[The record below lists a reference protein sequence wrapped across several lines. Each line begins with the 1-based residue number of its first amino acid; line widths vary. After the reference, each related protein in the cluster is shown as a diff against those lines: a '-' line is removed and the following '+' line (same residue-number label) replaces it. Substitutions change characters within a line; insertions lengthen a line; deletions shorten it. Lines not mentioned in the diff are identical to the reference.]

1 MSAGARTPEELE
13 TLFED
18 AFVLG
23 DRQELGALFD
33 DGGVLAVAGGEARGR
48 VAIARAAGEL
58 WVRGE
63 TYVGGPRRVVQARD
77 TALIVTRDG
86 VHVVSRRHDGTWR
99 LAISLL
105 VPPIRTTEEET

>member
-1 MSAGARTPEELE
+1 M
-13 TLFED
+13 FED

-33 DGGVLAVAGGEARGR
+33 DGGVLAVGGSEARGSD
-48 VAIARAAGEL
+48 AIATVAGDL
-58 WVRGE
+58 WMRGL
-63 TYVGGPRRVVQARD
+63 TYVGGPRRVVQARE

-86 VHVVSRRHDGTWR
+86 VHVVCRSLEGTWR

-105 VPPIRTTEEET
+105 TATRQPTEEQA